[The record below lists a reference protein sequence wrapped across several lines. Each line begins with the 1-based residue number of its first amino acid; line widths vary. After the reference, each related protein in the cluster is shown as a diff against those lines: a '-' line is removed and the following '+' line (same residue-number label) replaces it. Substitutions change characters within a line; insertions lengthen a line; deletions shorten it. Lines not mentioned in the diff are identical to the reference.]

1 MDFQYLIDPFRL
13 FRNVTQKQTPSIV
26 GEGLRKKPIPNFKS
40 ISKMKGCGLTKS
52 NNIKM
57 IF

>member
-1 MDFQYLIDPFRL
+1 MDFQYLFNPFRT
-13 FRNVTQKQTPSIV
+13 FRSQTAKQSTSIV
-26 GEGLRKKPIPNFKS
+26 GEGLRKKPMANFKS
-40 ISKMKGCGLTKS
+40 IPKMKGCGLTKS

>member
-1 MDFQYLIDPFRL
+1 MDFQYLRDPFRL
-13 FRNVTQKQTPSIV
+13 FSSSMTKQNTSIV
-26 GEGLRKKPIPNFKS
+26 GEGLRRKQATFKS
-40 ISKMKGCGLTKS
+40 IPKMKGCGLTKS